1 MFSFKTNQ
9 RKEPLDDYIF
19 RYEPKELDTGKQ
31 TLQDMSLIQAQ
42 YQDFLIN
49 KTGYLIAL
57 IEGSGVNLDLLNE
70 LEQEDVF
77 DEFNAFLMSTIG
89 EGDTGEVQQYLDM
102 TTPVAFD
109 DYVLYWKKR
118 YLKVKEEQPINQAK
132 VTLIASYVDYYQNL
146 QLTNQ
151 MSTKKHLIV
160 IRQKIKDKKQTSLE
174 LAAINLHEKVS
185 QFIKILENSLEN
197 YDMEARQLSSM
208 ECRKILKHLMNFS
221 NH

>member
-1 MFSFKTNQ
+1 MFHFKTKHNE
-9 RKEPLDDYIF
+9 KLDDYIF
-19 RYEPKELDTGKQ
+19 HYEPQKMDTGKE

-42 YQDFLIN
+42 YQDFLIT
-49 KTGYLIAL
+49 KTGYLVAL
-57 IEGSGVNLDLLNE
+57 IEGSGINLDLLNE
-70 LEQEDVF
+70 IEQEDVF

-89 EGDTGEVQQYLDM
+89 ENDNGEVQQYLDV

-109 DYVLYWKKR
+109 EYVLYWKKR
-118 YLKVKEEQPINQAK
+118 YLEVKEREPTNSAK
-132 VTLIASYVDYYQNL
+132 IRLTASYVDYYQNL

-174 LAAINLHEKVS
+174 LAANNLHEKVT
-185 QFIKILENSLEN
+185 QFIKTLENSLEN

-208 ECRKILKHLMNFS
+208 ECRKILRHLLNFS
-221 NH
+221 GH